1 MKPKLNNLI
10 KTRSPIKGKISNVIK
25 EKILP
30 KNSKKVIPSSM
41 DLPSKDLEN
50 TENNSSKAYVPDN
63 KNEISDKTDSK
74 VLGTVDSIKNMIKNV
89 LNQNS
94 STTNNKYISNF
105 KNINQNTVNK
115 NVQDISSL
123 NNKDVMN
130 SMIQNFSSIK
140 NGKDKTNYVNSS
152 INIPFMTTKND
163 TPNSIKSDRSLE
175 SAVLETNK
183 KTPAFIET
191 TNNFYNPSK
200 GLENIKAAK
209 PKQVKFPEVL
219 NTNNTSYHNK
229 NDHFTNR
236 VKNNLQSAEVKIF
249 TTKGNTVKSTKN
261 VIDHIRTRQNN
272 VIPMLQYGGVV
283 NQPTLAM
290 VGENGPEMVSPMKTG
305 GGDGFGSMLDKMNPF
320 SAVTESVKNAA
331 SSININQTGQGL
343 SDRLQEVNPFSR
355 MSEMMESINSSALG
369 SGPKNL
375 QPPGPSDS
383 ITAMTNQS
391 LQESASH
398 RADSTASGM
407 NKGYTE
413 PVQTLSTAGF
423 GSSSPSKQTAPS
435 AGTPGAAAGS
445 SPFASYFRAKMFSL
459 PDWRSR
465 LS

>member
-30 KNSKKVIPSSM
+30 KNIKEVIPSSM

-50 TENNSSKAYVPDN
+50 TENNSSKAYVPGN
-63 KNEISDKTDSK
+63 KKEILDKSDSK
-74 VLGTVDSIKNMIKNV
+74 VLGTVDSIKNMINNV

-105 KNINQNTVNK
+105 KNVNQNTVNK

-152 INIPFMTTKND
+152 INIPFMTTK
-163 TPNSIKSDRSLE
+163 SE
-175 SAVLETNK
+175 SPVLETSK

-191 TNNFYNPSK
+191 ANNFYNPSK

-236 VKNNLQSAEVKIF
+236 VKNSLQSAEVKIF

-272 VIPMLQYGGVV
+272 IIPMLQYGGVV

-290 VGENGPEMVSPMKTG
+290 VGENGPEMVSPVKTG
-305 GGDGFGSMLDKMNPF
+305 GEGGDRLQSLTDNMKNVMNPF
-320 SAVTESVKNAA
+320 SAVTESVMNAA
-331 SSININQTGQGL
+331 SSINTNQTAQGL
-343 SDRLQEVNPFSR
+343 SDRLQKANPFSG
-355 MSEMMESINSSALG
+355 MSEMMKSINSSALG

-383 ITAMTNQS
+383 ITSMANKS

-413 PVQTLSTAGF
+413 PVQTLSTAG
-423 GSSSPSKQTAPS
+423 SSPSSPSKQTAPS
-435 AGTPGAAAGS
+435 AGAPGAVAGS
-445 SPFASYFRAKMFSL
+445 SPFASYFKAKMFSL